1 MVFAS
6 LVMTAV
12 MPTVTVAMAR
22 NQRSAQR
29 RAPFNGTQGR
39 QARTNPNKP
48 VRKLPKLSLWYRIK
62 DNWEYIALGG
72 CVLAG
77 IAAVLWNIKS
87 QEVGT
92 KPNPAV
98 RPNNP
103 APRPNPVAPR
113 PNVPAPRPV
122 AVWIDEKARGECP
135 ICVAENVPL
144 GHPSCCPNQIC
155 RTCWDTPVKTGETE
169 YVDENIGLRIV
180 DESKVRKDQS
190 CPFCRAGKK

>member
-1 MVFAS
+1 MVLAS
-6 LVMTAV
+6 LVMTVA

-29 RAPFNGTQGR
+29 SSSIERRMQRRAN
-39 QARTNPNKP
+39 NKP
-48 VRKLPKLSLWYRIK
+48 ATKLPKLSLWYRIK

-72 CVLAG
+72 CALAG
-77 IAAVLWNIKS
+77 IAAVLWNLHSK
-87 QEVGT
+87 ELGT
-92 KPNPAV
+92 KPNPIAP

-103 APRPNPVAPR
+103 SPRPNVVAPRPNPV
-113 PNVPAPRPV
+113 APRPV

-155 RTCWDTPVKTGETE
+155 RACWDTPVKTGETE